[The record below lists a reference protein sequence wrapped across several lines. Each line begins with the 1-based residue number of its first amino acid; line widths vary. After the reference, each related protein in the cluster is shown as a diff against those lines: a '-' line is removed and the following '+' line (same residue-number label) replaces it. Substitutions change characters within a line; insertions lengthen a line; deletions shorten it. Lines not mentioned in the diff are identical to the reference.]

1 MRVFLYSFIVIMF
14 TVFSSLFAQETI
26 TVQPDDK
33 IVTNT
38 VATRIKG
45 GPVEKDLVKS
55 VDLAENTLFS
65 IKLNATN
72 FDRYIRITSYSTNLD
87 FVRFTRDKTNAFLT
101 FRTLTPGIGKLDFQV
116 DNEENIIR
124 KYFYTINVTNSQGTT
139 VMETNAILDSD
150 ESVTNEMPTAGN
162 EMGTNNTATNQM
174 MDTNNV
180 VTNQMMNTNNMATNN
195 VVTNQ
200 MMNTN
205 NMTTNNVV
213 TNQMM
218 NTNNMATN
226 NVVTNQ
232 MMNTNNITT
241 NNIITNVVTNQ
252 IVNSNQNTANNTQ
265 ASIKETNPEIMALF
279 NSAEDLRNIKDYS
292 NAVSTYNK
300 VISEYPNSKYSVYS
314 HFRIG
319 DIYNYN
325 KDYANAF
332 DMYQKASSLEN
343 ANNDEKAAAIYSM
356 GVIKKL
362 ENKHDEAIAY
372 FIDVM
377 NKYSKTKMYGNAAYE
392 VADSLKKLG
401 RISDGASILEKSLN
415 GNSKFSKR
423 PDAILLLAEIYE
435 KGDNNVR
442 NFDKAYDTYNLYLAE
457 YPTSSKAQ
465 YANDRKNFLYRN
477 AVNLR

>member
-1 MRVFLYSFIVIMF
+1 MRVFLYSCTLVMF
-14 TVFSSLFAQETI
+14 TVFSSLFAQGTI

-33 IVTNT
+33 VVTNT

-45 GPVEKDLVKS
+45 GPMEKDLVKS

-87 FVRFTRDKTNAFLT
+87 FVRFTRDKTNAFIT
-101 FRTLTPGIGKLDFQV
+101 FRTLTAGVGKLDFQV

-124 KYFYTINVTNSQGTT
+124 KYFYTINVTNAQGMA
-139 VMETNAILDSD
+139 VMETNTVLDTDS
-150 ESVTNEMPTAGN
+150 TNDMSATNMINTNNAA
-162 EMGTNNTATNQM
+162 TNNTATNRI
-174 MDTNNV
+174 NNA
-180 VTNQMMNTNNMATNN
+180 ATNN
-195 VVTNQ
+195 TATN
-200 MMNTN
+200 TIN
-205 NMTTNNVV
+205 NA
-213 TNQMM
+213 
-218 NTNNMATN
+218 ATN
-226 NVVTNQ
+226 NTA
-232 MMNTNNITT
+232 TNNTAT
-241 NNIITNVVTNQ
+241 NRAANNI
-252 IVNSNQNTANNTQ
+252 VNTDNTVANNTAVNNNANTDQANTQ
-265 ASIKETNPEIMALF
+265 ASVKKENAKTPAEANPETVALF
-279 NSAEDLRNIKDYS
+279 NSAEDLRNIKDYK
-292 NAVSTYNK
+292 NAVNTYNK
-300 VISEYPNSKYSVYS
+300 VISEYPDSKYSVYS

-325 KDYANAF
+325 KDYTNAF
-332 DMYQKASSLEN
+332 DMYQKASSLKG

-372 FIDVM
+372 FNDVM
-377 NKYSKTKMYGNAAYE
+377 TKYSKSSVYGNAAYE
-392 VADSLKKLG
+392 VADSLKQLG
-401 RISDGASILEKSLN
+401 RMSDGASILEKSLD
-415 GNSKFSKR
+415 GNKKFSKR
-423 PDAILLLAEIYE
+423 GDAILLLAEIYE

-442 NFDKAYDTYNLYLAE
+442 DFDKAYQTYNQYLTE